1 MRKQITVIGI
11 GHKSG
16 TSKAG
21 NPYDFYVLHG
31 TCPEEGTE
39 GLSAVSVTIP
49 DNVVPTVVVGKEYLL
64 FTHFY
69 NGKEC
74 FDGLFTI

>member
-1 MRKQITVIGI
+1 MRKQIKVIGI

-21 NPYDFYVLHG
+21 KSYDFHVLHA
-31 TCPEEGTE
+31 TCSEEGTE

-49 DNVVPTVVVGKEYLL
+49 DNVVPTVQVGKEYLL
-64 FTHFY
+64 FTHYY

-74 FDGLFTI
+74 FDDIFDI

>member
-1 MRKQITVIGI
+1 MRKQIKVIGI

-21 NPYDFYVLHG
+21 NPYDFYVLHA
-31 TCPEEGTE
+31 THTEEGTE

-49 DNVVPTVVVGKEYLL
+49 DNVVPTVQVGKEYLL
-64 FTHFY
+64 FTHYY
-69 NGKEC
+69 NGREC
-74 FDGLFTI
+74 FDDIFDI

>member
-1 MRKQITVIGI
+1 MRKQIKVIGI

-16 TSKAG
+16 KSKSG
-21 NPYDFYVLHG
+21 NPYDFYVLHATYKEDG
-31 TCPEEGTE
+31 TD

-49 DNVVPTVVVGKEYLL
+49 DDVVPTIKLGNEYLL

-69 NGKEC
+69 NGREC
-74 FDGLFTI
+74 FDDIFVS